1 MTLCKMEKDFLEL
14 SCKYGKVLETTLEA
28 NNALVDAIKAIGDAK
43 EMLRKTLNEGAPD
56 PNMCP
61 VCMERPRVR
70 VLSCGHC
77 FCAACAGRLMRADG
91 GVGSPAP
98 SGRCPTCRA
107 PIFRSMRVFI

>member
-1 MTLCKMEKDFLEL
+1 MEKEFLQL
-14 SCKYGKVLETTLEA
+14 TCKYGKVLETTLQA
-28 NNALVDAIKAIGDAK
+28 NNALIDAIKAIGDAK
-43 EMLRKTLNEGAPD
+43 ETLRKALNEGHD
-56 PNMCP
+56 PNLCP

-77 FCAACAGRLMRADG
+77 FCASCAGRLMRAVGGGDG

-107 PIFRSMRVFI
+107 PIFRASRVFI